1 MDLKAILIIG
11 SFAVAIGAVL
21 LAIALPLSRRHL
33 RRHPNPHGHIRVT
46 RIGLCVY
53 VAQFVVSLAVIGL
66 GFFQPQT
73 ILGQI
78 VAHPVGAPAIFIL
91 GGFVFYPICAVL
103 QRMGV
108 ILSYRV
114 QGGG

>member
-1 MDLKAILIIG
+1 LDLKAILIIG

-46 RIGLCVY
+46 KIGLCVY
-53 VAQFVVSLAVIGL
+53 MAQFVVSLAVIGW

-73 ILGQI
+73 TLGQI
-78 VAHPVGAPAIFIL
+78 VAHPAGAPAIFIL
-91 GGFVFYPICAVL
+91 GGFVFYTICAVL
-103 QRMGV
+103 QRKGV
-108 ILSYRV
+108 VISYRV